1 MMSNVNNYCVL
12 GQNGKEYHSNDETI
26 PKNDSNQRPSL
37 SASYSA
43 KRKSIIGSKDL
54 RFCDDTVEQTIQLS
68 QDFRHEKCTGDN
80 LCLQI
85 RNNLNYFLKM
95 STEECMDDNLNYGMT
110 CYGLLRFTKRI
121 SIEIQKHSCQINQ
134 LSSTLSR
141 NNNDICP
148 ELKFLAELIH
158 FVHYHKCNRQR
169 QRRGRRRRPHINIYS
184 TMLNQSSEIDDD
196 NNKQKKLLIQQ
207 KNKVTC
213 LALSKDLIELFRHY
227 IDENCAEYSSSKTNE
242 CIEIR
247 KRLLT
252 FLLFATT
259 ECIEWEI
266 GINDYFFDCPELK
279 PNLEEFSK
287 EIQRNSCSPSNL
299 FSPSTSTTYM
309 RNICEEL
316 TFFYTLLDY
325 KYFHDCIK
333 KWRKDLF
340 ID

>member
-1 MMSNVNNYCVL
+1 MNNDDNDICPELEYSTELIHFIHYHKCDPEREQLEQELEQKQDRDQDQDQEQEQDQDQNQDQDKDQDQNQEQDQDQDQDQDQKLEHKHEPDPLLEKILKSSDIDIHNKDIRIKNVS
-12 GQNGKEYHSNDETI
+12 ES
-26 PKNDSNQRPSL
+26 S
-37 SASYSA
+37 SYSA

-95 STEECMDDNLNYGMT
+95 STEECMDDNLNY
-110 CYGLLRFTKRI
+110 
-121 SIEIQKHSCQINQ
+121 
-134 LSSTLSR
+134 
-141 NNNDICP
+141 
-148 ELKFLAELIH
+148 
-158 FVHYHKCNRQR
+158 
-169 QRRGRRRRPHINIYS
+169 
-184 TMLNQSSEIDDD
+184 
-196 NNKQKKLLIQQ
+196 
-207 KNKVTC
+207 
-213 LALSKDLIELFRHY
+213 
-227 IDENCAEYSSSKTNE
+227 
-242 CIEIR
+242 
-247 KRLLT
+247 
-252 FLLFATT
+252 
-259 ECIEWEI
+259 
-266 GINDYFFDCPELK
+266 
-279 PNLEEFSK
+279 EEFSK